1 MKKSSIK
8 VSIVVPCYKVE
19 EYLPRCLDSLVNQT
33 FKDLEIICV
42 NDGSPDNCIKI
53 LKEYKKQ
60 YKDKIVI
67 IDKQNEGVW
76 KARIDGVKIA
86 NGDYIGFIDSD
97 DYVDSYFVEKIYNN
111 AIKKKADISVCGYD
125 RIDLE
130 TGKRYSREMCK
141 SSDKIINVKNDPGEL
156 IEINGAPWNK
166 IYKKELFKD
175 MYEMKTIPK
184 ILEDLMFQ
192 QLLYLKAKKIVFIP
206 DSLIYYMVRKDS
218 TINTIKKDMVEDTY
232 NAMLEVRNVYK
243 KENPSMLDYIDA
255 AAFLHL
261 GVSLMYRLSESN
273 KEEFNTLF
281 KDNKSFLNNNFINW
295 NKTEYTTL
303 KYIIKNKGSNLKLW
317 VLKIVYKLNIFKLF
331 VTLYTFMINNLKID
345 IKW

>member
-1 MKKSSIK
+1 MKKNSIK

-33 FKDLEIICV
+33 FKDIEIICV
-42 NDGSPDNCIKI
+42 NDGSPDNSLNI
-53 LKEYKKQ
+53 LKNYKKK

-67 IDKQNEGVW
+67 IDKENEGVW

-86 NGDYIGFIDSD
+86 KGDYIGFIDSD
-97 DYVDSYFVEKIYNN
+97 DYVALDFIEKIYKN
-111 AIKKKADISVCGYD
+111 AIKKKADISVCGFD
-125 RIDLE
+125 RIDLD

-141 SSDKIINVKNDPGEL
+141 PENKVINVKKNPGEL

-166 IYKKELFKD
+166 IYKKELFLD

-192 QLLYLKAKKIVFIP
+192 QLLYLKAKKVVFIP
-206 DSLIYYMVRKDS
+206 NSLIYYMVRKDS
-218 TINTIKKDMVEDTY
+218 TINSIKKDMIEDTY
-232 NAMLEVRNVYK
+232 NAMKEVRNVYE
-243 KENPSMLDYIDA
+243 KENTKMLDYIDA
-255 AAFLHL
+255 TAFLHL

-273 KEEFNTLF
+273 KSEFNKIF
-281 KDNKSFLNNNFINW
+281 KNNKEFLNNNFPNW
-295 NKTEYTTL
+295 IKTEYTTL
-303 KYIIKNKGSNLKLW
+303 KYIINNNGSNLKLW
-317 VLKIVYKLNIFKLF
+317 ILKIVYKLNLF
-331 VTLYTFMINNLKID
+331 NLFITLYNFMINKLKID